1 MRGDRS
7 RLGAAPWARAPR
19 RIGALLVTALA
30 SATACSVGLGDLPL
44 PAPGG
49 GDGYTV
55 RAEFANALNLPA
67 KAKVRLLGADVGEVA
82 EMAVHDYTAVVTL
95 RIEREVRLPL
105 GTRAELR
112 TATPLGDVFVSLTPP
127 AEVTAATPAL
137 ADGDRL
143 AKEQTASA
151 ATIEELLSTAA
162 LLVNGGAIRNLTTLV
177 NGLGRA
183 VGERGEEL
191 SALIAQSTH
200 VVRTLAARSEDI
212 RATLA
217 GIDALA
223 RTLDAQRAGI
233 DGLIEAAG
241 PALQTL
247 DTHAAEALEL
257 VRRVESISAR
267 LATLPGLDGE
277 QTTGMVADLNR
288 IAAGLSDAAT
298 HPQADLGALNA
309 MLGPIISVTTSTS
322 ANVDA
327 DFQDLALGYLPDP
340 NHPGDPESRLPDLSD
355 WAAFIGTFTYT
366 LLKLQEKITGGAR

>member
-1 MRGDRS
+1 MSARR
-7 RLGAAPWARAPR
+7 RLVRAALPAAA
-19 RIGALLVTALA
+19 ILST
-30 SATACSVGLGDLPL
+30 TACSVGLGELPL

-55 RAEFANALNLPA
+55 QADFANALNLPA
-67 KAKVRLLGADVGEVA
+67 KAKVRLLGADIGEVA
-82 EMAVHDYTAVVTL
+82 EMSVRDYTAVVTL
-95 RIEREVRLPL
+95 RIDRAVQLPL

-127 AEVTAATPAL
+127 EDVTAATPL
-137 ADGDRL
+137 LSEGDRL
-143 AKEQTASA
+143 AGESTASA

-177 NGLGRA
+177 NGLGDA
-183 VGERGEEL
+183 VGDRGEEL
-191 SALIAQSTH
+191 AALIDQSTR

-217 GIDALA
+217 DIDALA

-233 DGLIEAAG
+233 DGLIAAAG
-241 PALQTL
+241 PAL
-247 DTHAAEALEL
+247 DTMDAHATEALTL
-257 VRRVESISAR
+257 VRKVEEISAR

-277 QTTGMVADLNR
+277 QTTGMVADINR

-298 HPQADLGALNA
+298 RPDASLAALNA

-340 NHPGDPESRLPDLSD
+340 NHPGDPESRLPDLTD

-366 LLKLQEKITGGAR
+366 LLKLQDKITGGAR

>member
-1 MRGDRS
+1 MRART
-7 RLGAAPWARAPR
+7 RLVRAS
-19 RIGALLVTALA
+19 ALAVATLA
-30 SATACSVGLGDLPL
+30 SATACSVGLGELPL

-49 GDGYTV
+49 GDGYTL
-55 RAEFANALNLPA
+55 RADFANALNLPA

-82 EMAVHDYTAVVTL
+82 DMAVRDYVAVVDL
-95 RIEREVRLPL
+95 RIDSAVQLPL

-127 AEVTAATPAL
+127 ADVTAATPL
-137 ADGDRL
+137 LRDGDRL
-143 AKEQTASA
+143 AREQTASA
-151 ATIEELLSTAA
+151 ATVEELLSTAA
-162 LLVNGGAIRNLTTLV
+162 LLVNGGAIRNLATLV
-177 NGLGRA
+177 NGLGNA
-183 VGERGEEL
+183 VGERGAEL
-191 SALIAQSTH
+191 SSLIEQSTR
-200 VVRTLAARSEDI
+200 VVRTLAARSDDI

-233 DGLIEAAG
+233 DGLIAAAG
-241 PALQTL
+241 PALDTL
-247 DTHAAEALEL
+247 DAHAAEALAL
-257 VRRVESISAR
+257 VRRVESISSR
-267 LATLPGLDGE
+267 LARLPGLDGE
-277 QTTGMVADLNR
+277 QTTGMVADINR

-298 HPQADLGALNA
+298 RPDASLAALNA
-309 MLGPIISVTTSTS
+309 MLGPVISVTTSTS

-366 LLKLQEKITGGAR
+366 LLKLQDKITGGAR